1 MKFGLSTVLF
11 TILASATAQKLSGSA
26 QGFAQGVTGGGSA
39 SPVTP
44 KNINELVTYLT
55 DKTPRVI
62 VLDRTY
68 DFIGSEGT
76 VKEKGCAPW
85 KTGKGCQLAINA
97 ANNWCGSNP
106 PVDVTYSKAGT
117 SGINVASDKTIIGV
131 GNKAIIKGKG
141 LRFVNVKNIIVQNI
155 RKLDLHYGLPKAIS
169 NLSFR

>member
-1 MKFGLSTVLF
+1 MKFTLYLSAF
-11 TILASATAQKLSGSA
+11 TALLASATAQRVSGSA

-39 SPVTP
+39 TPVTP

-55 DKTPRVI
+55 DKAPRVI

-68 DFIGSEGT
+68 NFIGSEGT

-85 KTGKGCQLAINA
+85 KTGPGCQLAINA

-106 PVDVTYSKAGT
+106 SVDVTYSKAGT

-131 GNKAIIKGKG
+131 GNKGIIKGKG

-155 RKLDLHYGLPKAIS
+155 RESAPS
-169 NLSFR
+169 TENLND